1 VSDATAVAVGIDVGG
16 TTIKLGLID
25 GNGGVLARRRIAYA
39 SMASFERLADAL
51 AADARAMER
60 DARRRASCLG
70 VAAPGHA
77 LAGDGRMVNG
87 TANVPLLRHRSLAA
101 ALRER
106 LAIPIGTVNDGIAA
120 ALGELRFG
128 AGRGLE
134 RFVVVTLGT
143 GVGGGVVIGG
153 RAVTGA
159 DGEPPE
165 IGAMVLDARIDAGI
179 DAPRTLEEFAC
190 AAGFAAAYRSQGGE
204 SGLSPEAIFAR
215 AASGEAMAS
224 RAVEAT
230 CRRIAQGLGTLVNIL
245 NLEACIVGG
254 GIAEAGEALLGPVR
268 RHLPDFT
275 WPYLLSRTRVERA
288 ATGSDAGILGAALSA
303 LRSSG
308 IPEAAAS

>member
-1 VSDATAVAVGIDVGG
+1 
-16 TTIKLGLID
+16 
-25 GNGGVLARRRIAYA
+25 
-39 SMASFERLADAL
+39 
-51 AADARAMER
+51 MER

-77 LAGDGRMVNG
+77 QAGDGRMVNG

-143 GVGGGVVIGG
+143 GVGGGVVVGG

-159 DGEPPE
+159 EGEPPE
-165 IGAMVLDARIDAGI
+165 IGAMVLDAGI

-190 AAGFAAAYRSQGGE
+190 AAGFAAAYRRQGGE
-204 SGLSPEAIFAR
+204 PGLSPEAIFAR

-224 RAVEAT
+224 HAVEAT

-254 GIAEAGEALLGPVR
+254 GIAEAGESLLGPIR
-268 RHLPDFT
+268 RSLPDFT

-288 ATGSDAGILGAALSA
+288 ATGSDAGILGAAVSA
-303 LRSSG
+303 LRS
-308 IPEAAAS
+308 ARDA